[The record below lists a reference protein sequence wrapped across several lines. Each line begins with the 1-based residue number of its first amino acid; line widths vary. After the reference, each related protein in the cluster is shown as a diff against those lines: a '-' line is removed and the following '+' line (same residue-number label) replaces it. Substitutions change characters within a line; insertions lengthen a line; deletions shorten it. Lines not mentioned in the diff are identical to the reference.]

1 MRMRYEI
8 RITSEHAPGTLYRIA
23 GTMLR
28 KKINIESLHVQ
39 EIDPVNHL
47 SRFTIEIF
55 LEPDLMEKLIK
66 QIQRIVEVTDAKYL
80 AIGEN
85 GKA

>member
-1 MRMRYEI
+1 MRYEI
-8 RITSEHAPGTLYRIA
+8 RITSENAPGTLYRIA

-39 EIDPVNHL
+39 EIDPVRHL
-47 SRFTIEIF
+47 SQFTIEIF

-66 QIQRIVEVTDAKYL
+66 QIQRIVEVTEAKYL